1 MTEPTETT
9 ETTADTSSADL
20 PLLPPLMDSINNH
33 LTRLAVHAA
42 NHGHTAAAEG
52 RKATEGPIPECISE
66 QISELTM
73 SLCAL
78 VGPENQNAQIIL
90 PRDLPEGLV
99 EQLQDVARTEAARIG
114 R

>member
-9 ETTADTSSADL
+9 ETAENL
-20 PLLPPLMDSINNH
+20 PPLPPLMDSINNH

-66 QISELTM
+66 QISELTL

-78 VGPENQNAQIIL
+78 AGPENQNAQIIL

-99 EQLQDVARTEAARIG
+99 EQLQDVARAEAARIG